1 MDRRFSVEGLT
12 QFRLNP
18 TEIVSM
24 SSTEAAVAQFSE
36 LQNGEKRQ
44 VKVDET
50 DILIIRRDDQVYA
63 IGAYCTHN
71 KAPLVKGVLNDD
83 HVVCP
88 WHNACFNIKSGDQ
101 QQPPGLDSL
110 PSYPVKIENDQVI
123 VTLPESPSDKRT
135 PDMASYAPERDP
147 RTFVILG
154 AGAAGAHAA
163 ETLRVAGYQGRIV
176 MVTSDTQLPYDRTA
190 LSKNYFVGKL
200 TQDKLP
206 LRTSEFYEQ
215 HGIEV
220 QLNHAVKAL
229 DVKSKTVAFENG
241 ETLSYDSAL
250 IATGGQPRQ
259 LDVPGADLENIFT
272 LRSFADCDHILE
284 AVQGAKQAVVI
295 GSSFIGMEAASG
307 LTQKG
312 LSVTVVSTDS
322 LPFEKILGPE
332 LGQLFSNVHQE
343 KGVTFKM
350 GRTVKQIEGDKTVK
364 AVVLDNG
371 DHLSADLVVVGI
383 GVQPATNFITGI
395 ELNETDHSVPV
406 NEYLC
411 AAENV
416 YAAGDIARYPD
427 WRTGESMRVEHW
439 RIAAQHGRIAAHN
452 MAGVPT
458 KYRGIPV
465 FWSMQFDFP
474 LRYVGHA
481 SEWDELIVDGDL
493 DQREFIAFY
502 IKDGQVL
509 AAASSKRDTETAAI
523 IELLRLDQM
532 PAPDQLRQGKFAQ
545 LYPTLLGS

>member
-1 MDRRFSVEGLT
+1 
-12 QFRLNP
+12 
-18 TEIVSM
+18 M
-24 SSTEAAVAQFSE
+24 SSTEAATAQFSE
-36 LQNGEKRQ
+36 LQDGEKRQ
-44 VKVDET
+44 VKVGET
-50 DILIIRRDDQVYA
+50 DILLIRRRDQVYA

-71 KAPLVKGVLNDD
+71 KAPLVKGVLHDD

-88 WHNACFNIKSGDQ
+88 WHNACFNIESGDQ
-101 QQPPGLDSL
+101 QEPPGLDSL
-110 PSYPVKIENDQVI
+110 PSYPVKIENDQII
-123 VTLPESPSDKRT
+123 VTLPEAPSDKRT
-135 PDMASYAPERDP
+135 PDMANCAPESDP

-176 MVTSDTQLPYDRTA
+176 MVTSDNQLPYDRTA

-220 QLNHAVKAL
+220 QLNQTVKAL
-229 DVKSKTVAFENG
+229 DINSKTVTFETG
-241 ETLSYDSAL
+241 ETLSYDSVL
-250 IATGGQPRQ
+250 VATGGQPRQ
-259 LDVPGADLENIFT
+259 LDVPGAELQNVFT
-272 LRSFADCDHILE
+272 LRSFTDCDQIL
-284 AVQGAKQAVVI
+284 AAAQDAKQAVVV
-295 GSSFIGMEAASG
+295 GSSFIAMEAASG

-312 LSVTVVSTDS
+312 LSVTVVSNES

-332 LGQLFSNVHQE
+332 LGQLFYTVHQE
-343 KGVTFKM
+343 KGVTFQM
-350 GRTVKQIEGDKTVK
+350 GRTIKQIEGEKTVE

-371 DHLSADLVVVGI
+371 DRLSTDLVVAGI
-383 GVQPATNFITGI
+383 GVQPITDFITGI
-395 ELNETDHSVPV
+395 ELNEKDHSVPV
-406 NEYLC
+406 DEYLS

-427 WRTGESMRVEHW
+427 WRTGESTRVEHW
-439 RIAAQHGRIAAHN
+439 RIAAQHGRIAAYN

-458 KYRGIPV
+458 KYRGVPV

-481 SEWDELIVDGDL
+481 TEWDELIVDGDL
-493 DQREFIAFY
+493 NQREFIAFY
-502 IKDGQVL
+502 IKEGKVL

-532 PAPDQLRQGKFAQ
+532 PSADQLRQGKFAAQ
-545 LYPTLLGS
+545 YPSLLGR